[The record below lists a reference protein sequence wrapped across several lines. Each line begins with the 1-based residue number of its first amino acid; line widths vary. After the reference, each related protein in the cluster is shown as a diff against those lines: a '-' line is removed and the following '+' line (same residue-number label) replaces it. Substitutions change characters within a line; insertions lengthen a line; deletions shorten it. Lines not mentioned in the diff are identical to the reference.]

1 MMKKTTNAIVNLVF
15 ALITVLF
22 FLWQIGTISSPWSGK
37 PSGTAYDVIKIVI
50 AVIALGICIYNLKVS
65 KGLTGISR
73 IGNYLCMLC
82 EAACFAFLL
91 VNGQF
96 SIFCFLNV
104 AGAVMMFIPEK
115 K

>member
-1 MMKKTTNAIVNLVF
+1 MKKTINAIVNLVF

-22 FLWQIGTISSPWSGK
+22 FLWQTGGIPSPWDKG
-37 PSGTAYDVIKIVI
+37 PSGTAYDVIKIVLS
-50 AVIALGICIYNLKVS
+50 VIALGICIYNLKVS
-65 KGLTGISR
+65 KGLTGISKL
-73 IGNYLCMLC
+73 GNYLCMMC
-82 EAACFAFLL
+82 EAACFVFLL
-91 VNGQF
+91 VNGKF